1 MLTWVRRLYSLLT
14 LSNRPYSFLDD
25 DSDNDSCVSD
35 DSDQTI
41 ERPEFKFI
49 DIASRPSAVQS
60 NVHPKTMLQLVP
72 VTARIPTLVGTGSAT
87 PLVKA
92 IGDHDLEAFV
102 QIANLYQTLAQPLE
116 LEDEG
121 TLAAI
126 MMHDQ
131 PDILD
136 EYIRRTGSGVNIEGA
151 RKQAGMKEGEGE
163 LPVITNDDNKLY
175 LGLNVHGK
183 KRMDLARKNDPNAM
197 NNAEVK
203 VLPLVWRAASLGAK
217 DIVNY
222 LATDRP
228 FTAYKFYATTHSDP
242 KAIWFRRLLGNK
254 DAKKTENDLETR
266 LPVWL
271 GWCINSLGES
281 PLAAAII
288 GNKIEIVKLMAKLE
302 PGLVA
307 QALQTKCVL
316 FSPCLS
322 PRAQLFFFVRFRIKF
337 VGVNL
342 LMLAVS
348 VSSVKVMEYLLER
361 KVPVIERDS
370 KRGYVVFFPL
380 LLDLIQQNTSDGT
393 FTTTFA
399 TSIVSIC
406 SNFSSRSYRRTLA
419 KCYWLN
425 SRMGGLTL

>member
-1 MLTWVRRLYSLLT
+1 MLIWVRRPYSLST
-14 LSNRPYSFLDD
+14 LSNSSYSYLDD
-25 DSDNDSCVSD
+25 DSDNDSCASD

-60 NVHPKTMLQLVP
+60 NIHPKTMLQLVP
-72 VTARIPTLVGTGSAT
+72 VTVRNPTNVGSGSSI

-92 IGDHDLEAFV
+92 IADHDLEAFV
-102 QIANLYQTLAQPLE
+102 QIANLYQSLPQPLE
-116 LEDEG
+116 LEEG
-121 TLAAI
+121 TLGAI
-126 MMHDQ
+126 MTHDQ

-163 LPVITNDDNKLY
+163 LPVITNDENKLY

-197 NNAEVK
+197 NNAEVE

-217 DIVNY
+217 DIINY

-242 KAIWFRRLLGNK
+242 KAIWFRRLLGKK
-254 DAKKTENDLETR
+254 DAKKTENDLEAQ
-266 LPVWL
+266 LPAWL

-288 GNKIEIVKLMAKLE
+288 GNKVEIVKLIAKLE
-302 PGLVA
+302 PALVA
-307 QALQTKCVL
+307 QALQTKYVPCFTSLL
-316 FSPCLS
+316 FRSQCFIFIFRLS
-322 PRAQLFFFVRFRIKF
+322 
-337 VGVNL
+337 
-342 LMLAVS
+342 
-348 VSSVKVMEYLLER
+348 
-361 KVPVIERDS
+361 
-370 KRGYVVFFPL
+370 
-380 LLDLIQQNTSDGT
+380 
-393 FTTTFA
+393 
-399 TSIVSIC
+399 
-406 SNFSSRSYRRTLA
+406 
-419 KCYWLN
+419 
-425 SRMGGLTL
+425 

>member
-1 MLTWVRRLYSLLT
+1 ML
-14 LSNRPYSFLDD
+14 D
-25 DSDNDSCVSD
+25 
-35 DSDQTI
+35 
-41 ERPEFKFI
+41 
-49 DIASRPSAVQS
+49 
-60 NVHPKTMLQLVP
+60 LVP
-72 VTARIPTLVGTGSAT
+72 VSARNVTRVGSDVIGSAT

-92 IGDHDLEAFV
+92 IVDHDLEAFV
-102 QIANLYQTLAQPLE
+102 QIANLYQFLAQPLE

-121 TLAAI
+121 TLAVI
-126 MMHDQ
+126 IIHDQ

-197 NNAEVK
+197 NNVEVK
-203 VLPLVWRAASLGAK
+203 VLPLVWRAASSGAK
-217 DIVNY
+217 DIVSY

-242 KAIWFRRLLGNK
+242 KAIWFRRLLGKK
-254 DAKKTENDLETR
+254 DAKKSENDLETR
-266 LPVWL
+266 LPAWL

-288 GNKIEIVKLMAKLE
+288 GDKIEIVKLIAKLE

-316 FSPCLS
+316 FSCLFHLELN
-322 PRAQLFFFVRFRIKF
+322 LFFARLRIKF
-337 VGVNL
+337 VGVNP

-348 VSSVKVMEYLLER
+348 TSSANVIEYLLER

-370 KRGYVVFFPL
+370 RRGYVVCPP
-380 LLDLIQQNTSDGT
+380 S
-393 FTTTFA
+393 
-399 TSIVSIC
+399 
-406 SNFSSRSYRRTLA
+406 SSRSNPTKTFQMEHLPLRLRQV
-419 KCYWLN
+419 
-425 SRMGGLTL
+425 

>member
-1 MLTWVRRLYSLLT
+1 MLIWVRQSYSLST
-14 LSNRPYSFLDD
+14 FSSSSYSYLDD
-25 DSDNDSCVSD
+25 DSDNDSCASD

-60 NVHPKTMLQLVP
+60 NIHPKTMLQLVP
-72 VTARIPTLVGTGSAT
+72 VSIRNPTNVGSGSAT

-92 IGDHDLEAFV
+92 IADHDLEAFV
-102 QIANLYQTLAQPLE
+102 QIANLYQSLTQPLE
-116 LEDEG
+116 LEAEG
-121 TLAAI
+121 TLVAI
-126 MMHDQ
+126 ITHDQ

-151 RKQAGMKEGEGE
+151 RKQAGMKQGEGE
-163 LPVITNDDNKLY
+163 LPVITNDENKLY

-197 NNAEVK
+197 NNVEVTMF
-203 VLPLVWRAASLGAK
+203 PLVWRAAILGAK

-242 KAIWFRRLLGNK
+242 KAIWFRRLLGKK
-254 DAKKTENDLETR
+254 DVKKTENDLEAR
-266 LPVWL
+266 LPAWL

-288 GNKIEIVKLMAKLE
+288 GNKVEIVKLIAKLE

-316 FSPCLS
+316 CFAFSS
-322 PRAQLFFFVRFRIKF
+322 FRAKWVFFFIL
-337 VGVNL
+337 GSSL
-342 LMLAVS
+342 S
-348 VSSVKVMEYLLER
+348 V
-361 KVPVIERDS
+361 
-370 KRGYVVFFPL
+370 
-380 LLDLIQQNTSDGT
+380 
-393 FTTTFA
+393 
-399 TSIVSIC
+399 
-406 SNFSSRSYRRTLA
+406 
-419 KCYWLN
+419 
-425 SRMGGLTL
+425 